1 MLRFVELALFLA
13 PFVVFA
19 AWRLLAGGGGPSRKL
34 VVTAT
39 CVVVVVAGALY
50 WLNREQAIAPGL
62 RYVPAQLEDGH
73 VVPGHAEPR

>member
-1 MLRFVELALFLA
+1 MRFVELALFAA
-13 PFVVFA
+13 PFVVFG

-39 CVVVVVAGALY
+39 CIVVALAGALY
-50 WLNREQAIAPGL
+50 WFRREEAIAPGL

-73 VVPGHAEPR
+73 VIPGHAEPR